1 MMTIKFNVTYKPK
14 TKVKV
19 IHLTPSIVWHSVKL
33 NANTSYQY
41 FHLKFLIFWVSIKFT
56 FNKTK

>member
-1 MMTIKFNVTYKPK
+1 MTIKFNVTYKPK
-14 TKVKV
+14 NKVKV

-33 NANTSYQY
+33 NANAYKML
-41 FHLKFLIFWVSIKFT
+41 HLKFLIFWVTIKFT

>member
-19 IHLTPSIVWHSVKL
+19 IYFTPSIVWHSVKL
-33 NANTSYQY
+33 NANTYKM
-41 FHLKFLIFWVSIKFT
+41 FHLKFLIFWVSIKI
-56 FNKTK
+56 K

>member
-33 NANTSYQY
+33 NANTYKML
-41 FHLKFLIFWVSIKFT
+41 HLKFLIFWVSIKFT

>member
-1 MMTIKFNVTYKPK
+1 MTIKFNVTYKPK
-14 TKVKV
+14 TKVKL
-19 IHLTPSIVWHSVKL
+19 IYFTPSIILHSIKL
-33 NANTSYQY
+33 RDNTYQF